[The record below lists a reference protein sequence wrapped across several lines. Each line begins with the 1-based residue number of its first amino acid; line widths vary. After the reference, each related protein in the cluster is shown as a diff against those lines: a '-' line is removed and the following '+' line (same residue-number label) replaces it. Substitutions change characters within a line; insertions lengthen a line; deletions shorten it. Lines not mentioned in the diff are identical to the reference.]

1 MLKIKFDQKLIK
13 FISMFES
20 MTQAEVKDCIELE
33 NMLIFIVAEN
43 QIGKAI
49 GKEGSNVRRL
59 ENLLKKKVRIIEYN
73 KDIIKFVE
81 NIIYPNKAR
90 EIRQEEKRIMIVP
103 SDSKSRGFLIGRN
116 ATILRSNENIVKR
129 YFEIDE
135 IKIIQ
140 G

>member
-1 MLKIKFDQKLIK
+1 LLRIKFDQKLIK

-81 NIIYPNKAR
+81 NIIYPNKAK

-135 IKIIQ
+135 IKIVQ

>member
-1 MLKIKFDQKLIK
+1 MLRIKFDQKLIK

-81 NIIYPNKAR
+81 NIIYPNKAK

-135 IKIIQ
+135 IKIVQ